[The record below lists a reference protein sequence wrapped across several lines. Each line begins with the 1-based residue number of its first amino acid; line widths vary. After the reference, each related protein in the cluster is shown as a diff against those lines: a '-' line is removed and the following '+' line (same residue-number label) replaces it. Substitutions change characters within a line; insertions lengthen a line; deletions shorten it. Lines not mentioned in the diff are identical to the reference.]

1 MTNSAI
7 ARVRVAV
14 LLTTVAVVVVLLL
27 ANAVG
32 AFSGGDPSTGTSHA
46 VAAGE
51 TLWDI
56 ATSHTAAGND
66 VRRTVFDIQKANGL
80 DGSLII
86 PGQLLLIP
94 NSG

>member
-32 AFSGGDPSTGTSHA
+32 AFSGTGTGAGPSHL
-46 VAAGE
+46 VSTGE

-56 ATSHTAAGND
+56 ATGYAGPGED
-66 VRRTVFDIQKANGL
+66 VRRIVFEIQRANGL
-80 DGSLII
+80 DGSLIV
-86 PGQLLLIP
+86 PGQVLVIP
-94 NSG
+94 VSQ